1 MANIKSAKKR
11 IKTSK
16 RNQLENKLYTSTI
29 KTLTKKYL
37 LHLKDLDK
45 NSSPESIDTANTSLS
60 ILYSKLDKAQKRN
73 VLKKNTVA
81 RRKSKLYRRLKET
94 LS

>member
-11 IKTSK
+11 IKTSQ
-16 RNQLENKLYTSTI
+16 RNKLQNKFYSSTI

-37 LHLKDLDK
+37 LYLDGLDK
-45 NSSPESIDTANTSLS
+45 DSNPESLDIAAKSLS

-73 VLKKNTVA
+73 VMKKNTVA
-81 RRKSKLYRRLKET
+81 RRKSKLSSKLKEVI
-94 LS
+94 S